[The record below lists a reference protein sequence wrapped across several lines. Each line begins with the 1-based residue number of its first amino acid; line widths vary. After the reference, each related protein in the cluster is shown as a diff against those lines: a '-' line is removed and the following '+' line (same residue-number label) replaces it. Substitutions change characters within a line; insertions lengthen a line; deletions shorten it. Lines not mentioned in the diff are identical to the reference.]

1 MDFDKILIS
10 LGEFGT
16 WQRRNNLLLWLP
28 LIGSGMNVLIAS
40 FSVMAPRYGFRC
52 RTECDGPEFS
62 WEVPGLSP
70 EEMFPS
76 LDRNSSEYDPDSPNY
91 CRHYKAVPQGDS
103 CYFNTSHVVQC
114 HEGDDFVYQPFEMES
129 TVATENNLVC
139 GQYFWTIIIDEL
151 FMLGLFLGSTFFGV
165 LSDARGRR
173 LALLAAVLTCALSN
187 LLGCAMSSAWSYG
200 LTRLASAAGSQGVCV
215 VGMTLVMEYSGVRER
230 VPLLPWVTWSTLL
243 TSYRTVPP
251 SS

>member
-114 HEGDDFVYQPFEMES
+114 HKGDDFVYQPFEMES
-129 TVATENNLVC
+129 TVITANNMACGLGFIGGETLYELGFLV
-139 GQYFWTIIIDEL
+139 GAIVVGILADKL
-151 FMLGLFLGSTFFGV
+151 
-165 LSDARGRR
+165 GRR
-173 LALLAAVLTCALSN
+173 LSLLISLVCLSLGN
-187 LLGCAMSSAWSYG
+187 LLGPAMPDYWSWSVFSMLSSAG
-200 LTRLASAAGSQGVCV
+200 AQGVLLV
-215 VGMTLVMEYSGVRER
+215 TSVMVMEYSAQGTPVFSSI
-230 VPLLPWVTWSTLL
+230 TWRTLIQE
-243 TSYRTVPP
+243 TFPA
-251 SS
+251 SSSI